1 MSAAGAEGASGSAA
15 GAEAGARRAL
25 PDGDARRL
33 RRAAE
38 ELEGLFVT
46 QLLRASGVAGGGTFA
61 RVPGAGVMQGL
72 AEEAFG
78 RALADQADFGLADT
92 IVRELSGGT
101 SSPPWHSARF
111 SLGSGLESV
120 SGGWREPE
128 TSTGA
133 QRAER
138 ANDPGGAVASR
149 ASTGRGGERQ
159 DPPDS
164 TPRVPAERHDPPDAP
179 LARFAAEIREAAE
192 RFGVDPDLIRAVIL
206 QESGGDPR
214 ARSRKGARGLMQ
226 ILDGTAR
233 ELGLRRPFD
242 PRENILAGTR
252 YLADLLERNGGDLA
266 LALASYNAGPGA
278 VARHGGIPPYRE
290 TLRYVA
296 GVLSLHETLRAQ
308 RDPTVAP

>member
-1 MSAAGAEGASGSAA
+1 MSAAGADVASASAA
-15 GAEAGARRAL
+15 AAAAEAGAQRAL

-61 RVPGAGVMQGL
+61 RVPGGGVMQGL

-78 RALADQADFGLADT
+78 RALADRADFGLAET
-92 IVRELSGGT
+92 IFRELSGASESMTKADGA
-101 SSPPWHSARF
+101 ARAR
-111 SLGSGLESV
+111 GSMKI
-120 SGGWREPE
+120 SGGGREPE
-128 TSTGA
+128 TLPGA
-133 QRAER
+133 SLAEPMPMSSE
-138 ANDPGGAVASR
+138 DDGPR

-159 DPPDS
+159 DPPGPMS
-164 TPRVPAERHDPPDAP
+164 RLGASRREVPP
-179 LARFAAEIREAAE
+179 LARFAAEVREAAE

-278 VARHGGIPPYRE
+278 VSRHGGIPPYRE
-290 TLRYVA
+290 TLRYVS
-296 GVLSLHETLRAQ
+296 GVLSLRESLRAG
-308 RDPTVAP
+308 RGPSERP